1 MTTYAQSATPT
12 CSKKP
17 NDSSLNKNT
26 DSELMDEILILKERV
41 EEFES
46 ALNEKSQTIANLEAE
61 LS

>member
-1 MTTYAQSATPT
+1 MTTNATPT

-17 NDSSLNKNT
+17 KDSSLNKNT